1 MAVSSDTTHRRFA
14 ASKQC
19 IMAGNQTGKEH
30 LPWMRGKATCPPRGG
45 GRDHKETIKRLILLQ
60 LGRVESAKTLDEVK
74 KITQDLAGAF
84 QD

>member
-1 MAVSSDTTHRRFA
+1 MDERESD
-14 ASKQC
+14 
-19 IMAGNQTGKEH
+19 M
-30 LPWMRGKATCPPRGG
+30 PPPGG

>member
-1 MAVSSDTTHRRFA
+1 
-14 ASKQC
+14 
-19 IMAGNQTGKEH
+19 MAGNRTGKEH
-30 LPWMRGKATCPPRGG
+30 LPWMRGKATWPGG
-45 GRDHKETIKRLILLQ
+45 VETIKRLILLQ

>member
-1 MAVSSDTTHRRFA
+1 MDERESDMA
-14 ASKQC
+14 
-19 IMAGNQTGKEH
+19 
-30 LPWMRGKATCPPRGG
+30 RGG
-45 GRDHKETIKRLILLQ
+45 VETIKRLILLQ

>member
-1 MAVSSDTTHRRFA
+1 MDERESDMA
-14 ASKQC
+14 
-19 IMAGNQTGKEH
+19 
-30 LPWMRGKATCPPRGG
+30 RGV
-45 GRDHKETIKRLILLQ
+45 ETIKRLILLQ

>member
-1 MAVSSDTTHRRFA
+1 MDERESDMA
-14 ASKQC
+14 
-19 IMAGNQTGKEH
+19 
-30 LPWMRGKATCPPRGG
+30 PRG